1 MTPSPSERRAH
12 GIAVRQARLARVSAI
27 RRRAVASALA
37 LFVATWLLITMLLVT
52 GHDPAL
58 ARPKSKSTASGSAAT
73 TSTATPA
80 TTTTAATTATQTTTA
95 ATATPTSTTATASPT
110 AASSASSGTSS
121 SSSPSALTS
130 SQS

>member
-37 LFVATWLLITMLLVT
+37 LFVATWLLITVLLIT

-58 ARPKSKSTASGSAAT
+58 ARTQSRSTGSR
-73 TSTATPA
+73 STA
-80 TTTTAATTATQTTTA
+80 TTTTASNGG
-95 ATATPTSTTATASPT
+95 ATATTTSSQS
-110 AASSASSGTSS
+110 AASSSAGSAS
-121 SSSPSALTS
+121 SSSPSSLTS

>member
-27 RRRAVASALA
+27 RRRAMASALA

-58 ARPKSKSTASGSAAT
+58 ARTKARSTASSAAT
-73 TSTATPA
+73 TSTASNGG
-80 TTTTAATTATQTTTA
+80 TTTAATTTATTTTA
-95 ATATPTSTTATASPT
+95 SQTTASQTAS
-110 AASSASSGTSS
+110 SSGGSGASS